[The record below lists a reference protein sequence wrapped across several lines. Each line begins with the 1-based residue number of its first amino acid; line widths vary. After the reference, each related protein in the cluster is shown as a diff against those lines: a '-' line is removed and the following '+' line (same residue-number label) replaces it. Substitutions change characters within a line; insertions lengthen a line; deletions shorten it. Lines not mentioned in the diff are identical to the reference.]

1 MTSARSYSDY
11 LADII
16 DAMRKIGRFIE
27 DFNELQFQQD
37 EKTIFAVVR
46 ALEIIGEATKCL
58 PDTFRSAYP
67 QIPWKAMAGMR
78 DKLIHQYTGVD
89 LRVVWRTVAEDI
101 PELLPQIEQI
111 HRTVIAPKSEDLG
124 F

>member
-1 MTSARSYSDY
+1 MTSERSYSDY

-16 DAMRKIGRFIE
+16 DAMQKIDRFIE
-27 DFNELQFQQD
+27 DFSEVQCQQD

-58 PDTFRSAYP
+58 PDTLRSAYP

-78 DKLIHQYTGVD
+78 DKLIHHYTGVD
-89 LRVVWRTVAEDI
+89 LEVIWKTATDDI
-101 PELLPQIEQI
+101 PTLLPQIQHI
-111 HRTVIAPKSEDLG
+111 YSTVKS
-124 F
+124 

>member
-1 MTSARSYSDY
+1 MTSERSYSDY

-16 DAMRKIGRFIE
+16 DAMQKIDRFIE
-27 DFNELQFQQD
+27 DFNEVQFQQD

-58 PDTFRSAYP
+58 PDTLRSAYP

-89 LRVVWRTVAEDI
+89 LHVIWKTATEDI
-101 PELLPQIEQI
+101 PTLLPQIQHI
-111 HRTVIAPKSEDLG
+111 HSTVKS
-124 F
+124 

>member
-16 DAMRKIGRFIE
+16 DAMQKIGRFIE
-27 DFNELQFQQD
+27 DFSELQFQED
-37 EKTIFAVVR
+37 EKTIFAVIR
-46 ALEIIGEATKCL
+46 ALEIVGEATKCL
-58 PDTFRSAYP
+58 PDTLRSAYP

-89 LRVVWRTVAEDI
+89 LHVVWKTATEDI
-101 PELLPQIEQI
+101 PALLPQIQHI
-111 HRTVIAPKSEDLG
+111 YSTVKS
-124 F
+124 